1 MLENNIRQIR
11 YILLFF
17 AVVLGVYLMKV
28 LSALLIPLALA
39 FFLALLLYPVIKWL
53 VQIKIPYFLSVVVV
67 LGVLY
72 FISEF
77 ILERIVDSFE
87 TIAED
92 REQLGLLFQTKVA
105 PLADLIKTYMGVD
118 IFKSSEM
125 ILPIL
130 GKYLTPDIF
139 FEASSTLFLT
149 LLYLIFILTGNILHT
164 EDHLK
169 IILGKDE
176 GENKWVDA
184 YKEIRT
190 SITKYM
196 LIKGGVSF
204 LTGAGYTITCL
215 IFDVNYP
222 YLWGFLAFLL
232 NFIPNFGSLIATFP
246 PLVLGWLMIDSSTML
261 ILYGVLLIVV
271 QQVMGNIIEPYWMGK
286 SFSINTIMVLFGLV
300 LCTYIWGVVGAV
312 LSVPILVLLKV
323 VLHQMPSTGM
333 LERLMESHKE
343 E

>member
-1 MLENNIRQIR
+1 MLERNIRQIR

-53 VQIKIPYFLSVVVV
+53 VQVRIPYFLSVVVV
-67 LGVLY
+67 MGLLY
-72 FISEF
+72 FVSEF
-77 ILERIVDSFE
+77 ILERIIDSFE
-87 TIAED
+87 TIANDSEM
-92 REQLGLLFQTKVA
+92 LTNLFKVKVEPVA
-105 PLADLIKTYMGVD
+105 NLIKQYLGVD

-125 ILPIL
+125 ILPMVA
-130 GKYLTPDIF
+130 KYISPDIF

-149 LLYLIFILTGNILHT
+149 LLYLIFILTGNILET
-164 EDHLK
+164 EKHLN
-169 IILGKDE
+169 IILGGE
-176 GENKWVDA
+176 GESKWVNA
-184 YKEIRT
+184 YKEIRG

-196 LIKGGVSF
+196 LIKGGVSL
-204 LTGAGYTITCL
+204 LTGASYTIACL
-215 IFDVNYP
+215 IFGVPYA

-246 PLVLGWLMIDSSTML
+246 PFVLGWLMIDSSTML
-261 ILYGVLLIVV
+261 LVYGVVLIVI
-271 QQVMGNIIEPYWMGK
+271 QQVMGNIVEPYWMGK
-286 SFSINTIMVLFGLV
+286 SFSINTIVVLFGLV
-300 LCTYIWGVVGAV
+300 LCTYIWGIVGAV

-333 LERLMESHKE
+333 LERLIESH
-343 E
+343 